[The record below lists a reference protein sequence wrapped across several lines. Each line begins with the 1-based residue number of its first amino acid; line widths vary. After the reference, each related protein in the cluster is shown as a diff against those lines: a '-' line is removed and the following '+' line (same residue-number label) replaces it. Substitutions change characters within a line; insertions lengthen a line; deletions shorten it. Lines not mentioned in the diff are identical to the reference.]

1 MALLVGEVSGVD
13 EMERRGE
20 TLVEGEEEPDREALE
35 HWDGE
40 RVRGGDAEALGEVD

>member
-13 EMERRGE
+13 EMERQGE
-20 TLVEGEEEPDREALE
+20 GLVEGEEEPDREALE

-40 RVRGGDAEALGEVD
+40 RVRGGDGEALGEVD